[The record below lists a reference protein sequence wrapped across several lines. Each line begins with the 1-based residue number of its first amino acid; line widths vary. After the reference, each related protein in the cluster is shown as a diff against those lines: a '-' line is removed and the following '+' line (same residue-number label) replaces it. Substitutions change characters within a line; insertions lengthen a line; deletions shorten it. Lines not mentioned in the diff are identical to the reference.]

1 MRDWREA
8 DIAEQ
13 HRLENKAKGLSQNDF
28 EEPLLARS
36 LESACAGLGQGRQPY
51 HDPDSRQHRA
61 LHKEQQRDMQ
71 ELQRGKVQQDRGWQV
86 RLWQSP
92 SHLQLPALQRQ
103 CLLPAS
109 PAVRAPL
116 VTNQRHQQG
125 EGPSLSPS
133 WGALSWPSARTHQIP
148 KYKQCG
154 ICRFGGG
161 IQAAVFIVHFAAL
174 CVAEAFQRRQPLP
187 GAVKQGLSARD
198 RAPKR

>member
-1 MRDWREA
+1 MEKIEEVIAREVVETA
-8 DIAEQ
+8 
-13 HRLENKAKGLSQNDF
+13 LKGRRKS
-28 EEPLLARS
+28 LASS

-61 LHKEQQRDMQ
+61 LHKEEQQREMQ

-86 RLWQSP
+86 HRWQSP
-92 SHLQLPALQRQ
+92 SHLKLPVLQRQ

-109 PAVRAPL
+109 LAVRAPL

-154 ICRFGGG
+154 ISRFGGD

-174 CVAEAFQRRQPLP
+174 CVAEKDPAWL
-187 GAVKQGLSARD
+187 GLSSEDSAYRVQ
-198 RAPKR
+198 